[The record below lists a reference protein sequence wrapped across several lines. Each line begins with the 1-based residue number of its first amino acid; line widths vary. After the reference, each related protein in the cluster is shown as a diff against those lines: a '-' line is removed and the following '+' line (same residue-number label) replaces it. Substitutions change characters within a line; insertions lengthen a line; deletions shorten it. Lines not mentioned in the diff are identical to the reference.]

1 MGKKSRRQREE
12 GGAVKQLLK
21 PHKRFLRPETKW
33 GPGDTTSEALGQ
45 HAKLM
50 ILKRYGEEGNER
62 YGFLKESFQ
71 EFFTLVVYRQFRR
84 NGFLVAKS
92 YLEDWLK
99 WAPYWR
105 RIRRRICD
113 QCGRRANLTEPRY
126 LVCSGCG
133 VARYCCEECQIADW
147 PHHQSYCEALSR
159 QKSLDAVREL
169 RPRHIYGANHF

>member
-21 PHKRFLRPETKW
+21 PYKRFPPPEAKW
-33 GPGDTTSEALGQ
+33 GPPTTPEALGQ

-50 ILKRYGEEGNER
+50 ILKRYADQRHEK
-62 YGFLKESFQ
+62 YDFLKESFQ

-84 NGFLVAKS
+84 NGLEVARS
-92 YLEDWLK
+92 YLQDWLK
-99 WAPYWR
+99 WAPHWR